1 MRSKPVVTERKYHRH
16 QPEQRSADRD
26 DGEAIDVERRHWRLH
41 PEVAMRARLLHA
53 THCSSGVA
61 AGCGRGQTRN
71 PVVSLG

>member
-1 MRSKPVVTERKYHRH
+1 
-16 QPEQRSADRD
+16 
-26 DGEAIDVERRHWRLH
+26 
-41 PEVAMRARLLHA
+41 VAMRARLLHA